1 MDLIEEIEMV
11 MIEEEAVNKST
22 VEFNF
27 KVNPTTNKKIAIIA
41 SLRGATGL
49 GLKETKD
56 LVEAAMFH
64 EKSFRMNILQFGIF
78 MAQLHQREGISEVI
92 IDGLK
97 ISKGLKDTYD
107 FSRR

>member
-1 MDLIEEIEMV
+1 ML
-11 MIEEEAVNKST
+11 MIEKEVANKST

-27 KVNPTTNKKIAIIA
+27 KVNHSTNKKIAIIA

-78 MAQLHQREGISEVI
+78 MAHLHEREGLNEVLI
-92 IDGLK
+92 YGLK